1 MNKNKFI
8 SRYITEKLKKMKA
21 KKSLKTRDTRVSITE
36 QSCFLEARGRHCTGS
51 KLISSNSGSQ
61 KTSLFKECLSR
72 MVTPLTSSVIH
83 LIISERYKKSDK
95 NGFFSPFFSFFYRP
109 IPLCSIVLINS
120 QLDKIEGR
128 KLLVSCNVQSVDEKI
143 LYTEA
148 TSKELPLPFFGVV

>member
-83 LIISERYKKSDK
+83 LIISERYKNLIKTD
-95 NGFFSPFFSFFYRP
+95 FSPIFSFFYRP

-148 TSKELPLPFFGVV
+148 TSKELPLPFFGLV